1 MTKDEIYIQYIVDL
15 IRFKGFISC
24 RKAFSFH
31 ESDHSRPNPTV
42 KLTKFKE
49 YWKKATETYSNEQE
63 GIQKEKTK
71 EYKEAELERQ
81 KRSNLNREKIVEMTA
96 NAVKLAYNNVVSS
109 KGKDKDVYAFATI
122 LDKFCKL
129 EGFEKPP
136 KAPIGPDGGP
146 QESALDKL
154 IKAGG
159 KIIING

>member
-1 MTKDEIYIQYIVDL
+1 MTKDEIYINYIVDL
-15 IRFKGFISC
+15 IKFKGFISC
-24 RKAFSFH
+24 RKAFEYH
-31 ESDHSRPNPTV
+31 NSDQSRPNPTV

-49 YWKKATETYSNEQE
+49 YWKNANESYSNEQE
-63 GIQKEKTK
+63 GIQKEKAK

-81 KRSNLNREKIVEMTA
+81 KKAILNREKLVEMTA
-96 NAVKLAYNNVVSS
+96 NAVKLAYNNVVTT
-109 KGKDKDVYAFATI
+109 KGKDKEVYAFAAI

-136 KAPIGPDGGP
+136 KAPVDPEGNP

-159 KIIING
+159 KIVLNG